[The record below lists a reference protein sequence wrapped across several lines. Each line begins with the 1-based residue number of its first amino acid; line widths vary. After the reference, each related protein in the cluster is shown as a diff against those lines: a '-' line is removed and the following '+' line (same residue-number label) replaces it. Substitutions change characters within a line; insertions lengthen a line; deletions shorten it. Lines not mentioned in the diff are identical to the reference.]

1 MIYIRTDMNDQIA
14 TGHIM
19 RCLSIA
25 DGLRKIGESVKF
37 IVADENAVA
46 LIKERGY
53 LSIILGTDW
62 NNMDEEIPVLEKI
75 IHKFNISKLLIDSY
89 QVTQNYLR
97 RLSDSVKTMYIDDL
111 NMFEYPVDIIVC
123 YANYWKRFCYNANR
137 LQQKLLLGTKYVPLR
152 EAFWNCTE
160 KEIQAD
166 VETLLLLSGGTDPYN
181 FLDNMLQKI
190 ELRQFRRVDVVCGRY
205 NLNYENLCQKYKKY
219 LNVVVYKNVSDMKK
233 YMQDADLAVSAGGTT
248 LYELCAVGTPTISYS
263 FADNQLDNV
272 RQFDE
277 DGLIAYA
284 GDLRR
289 DDVTENV
296 EKMIDR
302 FRKDFALRKKSSNRM
317 QAIVDGKGAER
328 LAKALINM

>member
-53 LSIILGTDW
+53 SSIILETDW

-123 YANYWKRFCYNANR
+123 YANYWKRFGYIANR

-181 FLDNMLQKI
+181 FLDKILQKI

-205 NLNYENLCQKYKKY
+205 NLNYEILCQKYKKY

-296 EKMIDR
+296 KKMIDR
-302 FRKDFALRKKSSNRM
+302 FRKDFALRKKSSNGM

-328 LAKALINM
+328 LAQALINM